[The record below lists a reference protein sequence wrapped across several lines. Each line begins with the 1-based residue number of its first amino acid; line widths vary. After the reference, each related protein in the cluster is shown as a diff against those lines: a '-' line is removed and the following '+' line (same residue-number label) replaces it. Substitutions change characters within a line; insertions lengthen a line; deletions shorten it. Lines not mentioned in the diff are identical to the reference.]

1 MAAKAALTDRQHGT
15 CKSHGAIFEHTSEP
29 QERATDDEEI
39 GNYCNSCAGFT
50 ATALATSVGNARL
63 TVHSPKH
70 VGKYW
75 VGSASLVAPK
85 AEALQLQVCIQSN
98 GKTVKS
104 SCKYVHGH
112 KAALAA
118 TTKKTTASAVRTWA
132 WVDVAG
138 HTITARS

>member
-1 MAAKAALTDRQHGT
+1 MTKKLVITVLVALALPAA
-15 CKSHGAIFEHTSEP
+15 
-29 QERATDDEEI
+29 
-39 GNYCNSCAGFT
+39 
-50 ATALATSVGNARL
+50 ALATSVGNARL
-63 TVHSPKH
+63 TVRSPKH

-98 GKTVKS
+98 GKTVKK
-104 SCKYVHGH
+104 SCKYVHGN

-132 WVDVAG
+132 WADVAG